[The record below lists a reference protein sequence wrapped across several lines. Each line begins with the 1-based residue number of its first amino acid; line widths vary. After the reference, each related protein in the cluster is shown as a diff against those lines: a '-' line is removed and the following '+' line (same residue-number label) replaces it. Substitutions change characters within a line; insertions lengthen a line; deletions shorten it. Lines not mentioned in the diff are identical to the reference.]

1 MLQQLKL
8 FARKIHRLAATQDLV
23 AAQVHLD
30 IAEGIA
36 ILLFRERLRPTQ
48 NSLHASQQFPDR
60 KGLGDVVVGTELE
73 AYNLIHFLATRRKHD
88 DGNRRALSLQLFADL
103 QAAHPR
109 HHHVEHDEVRGILQ
123 RPLESF
129 QDRKSTRLNSSH
141 VAISY

>member
-73 AYNLIHFLATRRKHD
+73 AYNLIHFLA
-88 DGNRRALSLQLFADL
+88 
-103 QAAHPR
+103 
-109 HHHVEHDEVRGILQ
+109 
-123 RPLESF
+123 
-129 QDRKSTRLNSSH
+129 DRKSTRLNSSH
-141 VAISY
+141 VAISYAVFCLKKKNICMRLSNLMPIR

>member
-73 AYNLIHFLATRRKHD
+73 AYNLFHSWPRGPKGHTL
-88 DGNRRALSLQLFADL
+88 NSS
-103 QAAHPR
+103 PR
-109 HHHVEHDEVRGILQ
+109 HHPDAGFL
-123 RPLESF
+123 LE
-129 QDRKSTRLNSSH
+129 
-141 VAISY
+141 

>member
-73 AYNLIHFLATRRKHD
+73 AYNLIHFLAT
-88 DGNRRALSLQLFADL
+88 SSVPTTTS
-103 QAAHPR
+103 PR
-109 HHHVEHDEVRGILQ
+109 
-123 RPLESF
+123 
-129 QDRKSTRLNSSH
+129 DRKSTRLNSSH
-141 VAISY
+141 GYISYAVFCLKKKKT

>member
-73 AYNLIHFLATRRKHD
+73 AYNLIHFLATCLKHD
-88 DGNRRALSLQLFADL
+88 DGNRRVLRLEMCAELYEAC
-103 QAAHPR
+103 PR
-109 HHHVEHDEVRGILQ
+109 
-123 RPLESF
+123 S
-129 QDRKSTRLNSSH
+129 
-141 VAISY
+141 AISCHYGCARVCVL